1 LGLREGAM
9 ASRKGM
15 RESKGSKDGFWG
27 LVSELWMGIVL
38 VVFLAIRVLGSETT
52 RSLLSRWKA
61 H

>member
-1 LGLREGAM
+1 M